1 MERKH
6 VKNFLPLGRRGG
18 LEKEERYF
26 RTGGRK
32 YVGCYLVMGERG
44 RKLDSLLKEKEVDFQ
59 RGPHI
64 LLVNEI
70 SC

>member
-1 MERKH
+1 M
-6 VKNFLPLGRRGG
+6 
-18 LEKEERYF
+18 
-26 RTGGRK
+26 
-32 YVGCYLVMGERG
+32 MGERG